1 MEEILKQIL
10 ARLDSMEKGQYELK
24 SEISGLKSEVSSL
37 KNEVTSLKSEVSD
50 IKSDMGTKAQQN
62 ENSQL
67 IKALLHHTE
76 ELDAKFD
83 GLLTTMV
90 TKEAIAN
97 LATKEDIAALDS
109 KFEVLNSRL
118 FHQEAELHRL
128 KAVK

>member
-1 MEEILKQIL
+1 MPNEEL
-10 ARLDSMEKGQYELK
+10 AKMLRGIIPAELK
-24 SEISGLKSEVSSL
+24 PIKDELVSVKTQL
-37 KNEVTSLKSEVSD
+37 GELEP
-50 IKSDMGTKAQQN
+50 IKIQLD
-62 ENSQL
+62 ENTR
-67 IKALLHHTE
+67 IAKALLHRTE